1 MSSVIVKI
9 CPVKEIKPHMNA
21 TELELAIVDAWQVV
35 VRKGEIDVGDLVV
48 NFPADSVLPI
58 TLSDRLN
65 VTKYLSKQRVKAIR
79 LRGEYSNS
87 LAIPIIEFP
96 EFQDKAVG
104 ENVADLLGVSKYEPP
119 MDLSSGDMEKPH
131 PAFHLYTEIENF
143 RNFPDLI
150 PDDVEVVVSEKLHGT
165 NCRVGL
171 IDVEMV
177 LTEEEKQIGLTPNF
191 DIYMAGSHKTR
202 KKLVALDAESIKAN
216 LYWHPLYYP
225 AVKEMLKAIKQ
236 EYKAKAV
243 IMFSE
248 VYGWVQDLKY
258 GCAKGQITYAAFDI
272 SVDGK
277 YLSYDDFVKWTA
289 QYPVRVVPVVTRIK
303 MGDLKKEGLDKY
315 AEGNTFIC
323 RDKEEAAV
331 PQMREGI
338 VIKPVKEMWDPAVGR
353 VILKYLSNE
362 YLTRKGGTEYK

>member
-1 MSSVIVKI
+1 MSSLIVRI
-9 CPVKEIKPHMNA
+9 SEVKEIKPHTNSDGLM
-21 TELELAIVDAWQVV
+21 LAIVDAWQVV
-35 VRKGEIDVGDLVV
+35 VRKGELNVGDLVV

-65 VTKYLSKQRVKAIR
+65 VTKYLSRQRVKAIR

-87 LAIPIIEFP
+87 LAIPISEFP

-119 MDLSSGDMEKPH
+119 MDLSSGDMETPH

-150 PDDVEVVVSEKLHGT
+150 PDDVEVIVTEKIHGT
-165 NCRVGL
+165 SDRVGL

-177 LTEEEKQIGLTPNF
+177 DVDDDKKSGVSVETF
-191 DIYMAGSHKTR
+191 MAGSHKTR
-202 KKLVALDAESIKAN
+202 KKFIEVMNMKAN
-216 LYWHPLYYP
+216 LYWHPLSGP
-225 AVKEMLKAIKQ
+225 AVRDMLVAIKH

-243 IMFSE
+243 ILFSE

-277 YLSYDDFVKWTA
+277 YLSYEDFVKWTA
-289 QYPVRVVPVVTRIK
+289 QYPVKVVPIVTRIK

-338 VIKPVKEMWDPAVGR
+338 VIKPAKEMWDPAVGR